1 MKARLCIV
9 VGISLCWAT
18 SAQAINATYRKQLER
33 SGCTQLSEMQ
43 GCDITQSKTENAKAG
58 FVTESPTGRPKP
70 STRTTYAGNWIA
82 RNGDGGT
89 LATIRIDTMER
100 VWVNGKSV
108 RAKRSDGALI
118 FKVGDIQY
126 LIQGDRRL
134 HGEDTWSD
142 FKTGTK
148 GFIVAQ

>member
-1 MKARLCIV
+1 
-9 VGISLCWAT
+9 
-18 SAQAINATYRKQLER
+18 
-33 SGCTQLSEMQ
+33 MQ
-43 GCDITQSKTENAKAG
+43 GCDITKSKAENAKAG
-58 FVTESPTGRPKP
+58 FVTDSPTVIPKAAV
-70 STRTTYAGNWIA
+70 RTPYAGHWVA
-82 RNGDGGT
+82 RSADGDT
-89 LATIRIDTMER
+89 LATIRIDAMER

-142 FKTGTK
+142 FKRGTK